1 MRFSIPIYMKKP
13 KKEHLSWVNTWNN
26 SMRFPVHSEL
36 KEIREEGGSMDSK
49 EEIKNVD
56 QPVGTSA

>member
-1 MRFSIPIYMKKP
+1 M
-13 KKEHLSWVNTWNN
+13 NTWNN

-49 EEIKNVD
+49 AEIKMSISQLELLLEYLPDGVVLEISWED
-56 QPVGTSA
+56 THEE